1 MESNAGDMSVGS
13 KARRGIAWTTLAQ
26 VIKQASDFGV
36 GILMARLLTPSDFG
50 VVSASMIFL
59 SFVSIMTSFG
69 FSNAIV
75 QRASLEDEF
84 VATTQTLSV
93 TLGCVS
99 AVMLSASAGWISRF
113 FHNPFLEEAIPIMSL
128 IYIISGFNV
137 VPSALLTRKLE
148 FGKLTLISLVGSA
161 IYGGTALSMAF
172 TGFGVWS
179 LIVGPISSLLGS
191 TILVSVASSYM
202 PKFGLKRKCLKEVV
216 HFGGFVTVSSLL
228 NHVARNAD
236 NLIIGRY
243 YGAQMLG
250 LYARAYNL
258 ATLVKELIV
267 SVFGAVLFPSFAR
280 IQQDLSRVRDA
291 YFKSVSLI
299 SLLSLP
305 VCVGLLL
312 VAPEFITTVYG
323 KKWFGATRSL
333 QLLSLSGFIYT
344 LYVPCTALLLGLG
357 KVRLYAKLQAA
368 YSLSI
373 VCAVLLAY
381 PRGIEYVAG
390 SVSISIALCFLCY
403 LSATRRLLRTT
414 MKDYW
419 ESMRTSLLGTA
430 LMTTGVVIIKF
441 VALAV
446 GVTNGAILLFFE
458 VIVAILI
465 YLVYANQKDDEVV
478 HELKDII
485 FNKISA
491 LR

>member
-1 MESNAGDMSVGS
+1 MESDAGDISIGN

-26 VIKQASDFGV
+26 VIKQTSDFGV

-50 VVSASMIFL
+50 VVNASMIFL

-75 QRASLEDEF
+75 QRTSLEDEF
-84 VATTQTLSV
+84 IATTQTLSV
-93 TLGCVS
+93 TLGCLS
-99 AVMLSASAGWISRF
+99 AVLLNASAGWISRF

-172 TGFGVWS
+172 CGFGVWS
-179 LIVGPISSLLGS
+179 LIVGPITSLLGS
-191 TILVSVASSYM
+191 TILVSVASSYA
-202 PKFGLKRKCLKEVV
+202 PKFGLKRNYLRELV
-216 HFGGFVTVSSLL
+216 HFGGFVTISSLL
-228 NHVARNAD
+228 NHVARNVD

-305 VCVGLLL
+305 VGVGLLL

-357 KVRLYAKLQAA
+357 KVRLYAKMQAT
-368 YSLSI
+368 YSLCI

-390 SVSISIALCFLCY
+390 SVSISITLCFLCY
-403 LSATRRLLRTT
+403 LLATKRLLRTT

-419 ESMRTSLLGTA
+419 KSMRTSLVGTA
-430 LMTTGVVIIKF
+430 LMTIGVVVIKF
-441 VALAV
+441 AALA
-446 GVTNGAILLFFE
+446 GGGIDGALLLLFE
-458 VIVAILI
+458 VVASILI
-465 YLVYANQKDDEVV
+465 YVLYANQNEDKVV
-478 HELKDII
+478 HELKDIVM
-485 FNKISA
+485 KKLGA